1 MSGTLT
7 FTDSRGLEWTVYE
20 IPSSR
25 IEFDGRVVEERAAHL
40 TFELETGDA
49 RVMRRLTEYPASW
62 HEMSSDSL
70 EALCERAGEAAIPSF
85 RAESGEL
92 RRHLDELST

>member
-25 IEFDGRVVEERAAHL
+25 IEFDGRVVEEHPAHL

-49 RVMRRLTEYPASW
+49 RVMRRLADYPAAW
-62 HEMSSDSL
+62 QELPSDSL
-70 EALCERAGEAAIPSF
+70 EALCARAGDAAIPSF
-85 RAESGEL
+85 RTESGEL